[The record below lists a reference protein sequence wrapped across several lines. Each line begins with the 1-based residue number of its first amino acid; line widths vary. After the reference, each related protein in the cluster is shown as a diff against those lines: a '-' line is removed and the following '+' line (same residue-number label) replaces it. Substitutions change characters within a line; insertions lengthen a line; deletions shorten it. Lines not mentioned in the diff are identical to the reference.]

1 MYAVVRAD
9 GKQHRVSQGERF
21 TINMLLGE
29 VGGTVKLDDVLM
41 VGGEGEAKIGLP
53 LVAGASVTA
62 KVVAQGR
69 GSKVLVYKKRRR
81 KGFDK
86 LIGHRQDFTEL
97 EITGI
102 SG

>member
-41 VGGEGEAKIGLP
+41 IGGEGEAKIGAP
-53 LVAGASVTA
+53 KVAGASVTA

-69 GSKVLVYKKRRR
+69 GDKVLVYKKRRR

-97 EITGI
+97 EITAI
-102 SG
+102 SA

>member
-29 VGGTVKLDDVLM
+29 VGGTVTLEDVLM
-41 VGGEGEAKIGLP
+41 VGGAGEAKIGLP
-53 LVAGASVTA
+53 TVAGASVTA

-69 GSKVLVYKKRRR
+69 GPKVLVYKKRRR

-86 LIGHRQDFTEL
+86 MIGHRQDFTEL

-102 SG
+102 SA

>member
-41 VGGEGEAKIGLP
+41 VGGAGEAKIGAP
-53 LVAGASVTA
+53 MVAGASVTA

-102 SG
+102 SA

>member
-41 VGGEGEAKIGLP
+41 VGGEGEAKIGVP
-53 LVAGASVTA
+53 TIAGASVTA

-102 SG
+102 SA

>member
-29 VGGTVKLDDVLM
+29 LGGTVRLDEVLM
-41 VGGEGEAKIGLP
+41 VGGEGEAKIGVP
-53 LVAGASVTA
+53 MVAGASVTA

-69 GSKVLVYKKRRR
+69 GSKVLIYKKRRR

-102 SG
+102 SA

>member
-29 VGGTVKLDDVLM
+29 VGGTVKLDEVLM
-41 VGGEGEAKIGLP
+41 VGGEGEAKIGVP
-53 LVAGASVTA
+53 TVAGASVTA

-69 GSKVLVYKKRRR
+69 GDKVLVYKKRRR

-102 SG
+102 SA

>member
-29 VGGTVKLDDVLM
+29 VGGTVTLGDVLM
-41 VGGEGEAKIGLP
+41 VGGAGEAKIGAP
-53 LVAGASVTA
+53 MVAGASVTA

-69 GSKVLVYKKRRR
+69 GPKVLVYKKRRR

-86 LIGHRQDFTEL
+86 MIGHRQDFTEL

-102 SG
+102 SA

>member
-29 VGGTVKLDDVLM
+29 VGGTVKLEEVLM
-41 VGGEGEAKIGLP
+41 VGGAGDAKIGAP
-53 LVAGASVTA
+53 MVAGASVTA

-69 GSKVLVYKKRRR
+69 GPKVLVYKKRRR

-86 LIGHRQDFTEL
+86 MIGHRQDFTEL

-102 SG
+102 SA

>member
-29 VGGTVKLDDVLM
+29 VGGTVELDDVLM
-41 VGGEGEAKIGLP
+41 VGGEGEAKIGAP
-53 LVAGASVTA
+53 SVAGASVTA

-102 SG
+102 SA

>member
-29 VGGTVKLDDVLM
+29 VGGTVKLEDVLM
-41 VGGEGEAKIGLP
+41 VGGAGEAKIGAP
-53 LVAGASVTA
+53 TVAGASVTA

-69 GSKVLVYKKRRR
+69 GPKVLVYKKRRR

-86 LIGHRQDFTEL
+86 MIGHRQDFTEL

-102 SG
+102 SA

>member
-29 VGGTVKLDDVLM
+29 LGGTVKLDEVLM
-41 VGGEGEAKIGLP
+41 VGGEGEAKIGVP
-53 LVAGASVTA
+53 MVAGASVTA

-69 GSKVLVYKKRRR
+69 GSKVLIYKKRRR

-102 SG
+102 SA

>member
-41 VGGEGEAKIGLP
+41 VGGEGEAKIGAP
-53 LVAGASVTA
+53 TVAGASVTA

-102 SG
+102 SA